1 MPIEH
6 RRIREVLD
14 ADTVNSSTALKIA
27 QIFVHQNKTQLGSVG
42 YNNPID
48 PSFPNGAK
56 QSGWLAVWAM
66 GDKENFN
73 PSTGQ
78 PGSTPAPYD
87 TPDDDN
93 FFIGKHPD
101 KNGVVGA
108 GEVAFGFTNNP
119 ANFNPANGAYG
130 NPTSLPSNCGLR
142 HYAHQVQFGKGA
154 SNLNGGLGGNFMLGG
169 TAEVG
174 EPVNNQENEYT
185 RTLPIKMSY
194 FKGVNKTDVNNGYV
208 YGDSDDEIIKNDS
221 GPISVGDAAPAVNL
235 PI

>member
-1 MPIEH
+1 MPVEH

-27 QIFVHQNKTQLGSVG
+27 QVFVHQIKSYLQVNG

-48 PSFPNGAK
+48 PTNFPNGAK

-66 GDKENFN
+66 GDFTNFN
-73 PSTGQ
+73 PAGGF
-78 PGSTPAPYD
+78 GSTPAPYD
-87 TPDDDN
+87 TPDSDN
-93 FFIGKHPD
+93 FFIGKHPN
-101 KNGVVGA
+101 KNGVIGA
-108 GEVAFGFTNNP
+108 GP
-119 ANFNPANGAYG
+119 SFNPANGAYG
-130 NPTSLPSNCGLR
+130 NPTSLPNNCGLR

-154 SNLNGGLGGNFMLGG
+154 SNQNGGLGGNFMIGG

-174 EPVNNQENEYT
+174 IPVNNQENEYT

-194 FKGVNKTDVNNGYV
+194 FKGVNKTGINNGYV

-221 GPISVGDAAPAVNL
+221 GPISVGDAAPTVSL